1 MSSEDFLR
9 AKAEELL
16 NELNQV
22 VIQLSTLKTELASIE
37 EALSRI
43 EKLGD
48 VKEVFERVGVVYV
61 KRDRESVIV
70 DLKATKEALEM
81 TVKSLETREKDL
93 RETLN
98 RMMEPTQGS

>member
-1 MSSEDFLR
+1 MSSEDFLQ

-22 VIQLSTLKTELASIE
+22 ATQLASLKAEYSSIE
-37 EALSRI
+37 EALNRL

-48 VKEVFERVGVVYV
+48 VDEVFERIGVIYV

-70 DLKATKEALEM
+70 ELKATKEALEA
-81 TVKSLETREKDL
+81 TIKSLEKKERDL

-98 RMMEPTQGS
+98 RMLQPTQGS